1 MTEVAIV
8 LVLVF
13 VALLLSNVPIGVA
26 IGTASLAAVFA
37 NGGMASSETIVADRM
52 VNGVSSF
59 SLLAIPFFVLSGIL
73 MGRGGMA
80 RRLIDFANALVG
92 RYPGGLSYV
101 NTLTCMMFGSISG
114 SATAAVSSVGGFML
128 PEMTRNGYDRDFSV
142 AVTTA
147 AATT

>member
-73 MGRGGMA
+73 MGLSVVEILAGIG
-80 RRLIDFANALVG
+80 IVG
-92 RYPGGLSYV
+92 KKL
-101 NTLTCMMFGSISG
+101 LKQ
-114 SATAAVSSVGGFML
+114 
-128 PEMTRNGYDRDFSV
+128 
-142 AVTTA
+142 
-147 AATT
+147 